1 MKGLQ
6 VRHPRQVLRRERGK
20 IDFERRSTYVIFVST
35 LKSKFIPMYSYTH
48 SSPLSLATS
57 HIPTQILNARITQG
71 KNVRTQREQEA
82 KGDHVDGF
90 VQ

>member
-1 MKGLQ
+1 MKRTPGTSPKASTEE
-6 VRHPRQVLRRERGK
+6 RARRK
-20 IDFERRSTYVIFVST
+20 IDFERRSTYVIYVST
-35 LKSKFIPMYSYTH
+35 LKSKIHTMCSHT
-48 SSPLSLATS
+48 SPLSLATS
-57 HIPTQILNARITQG
+57 HTPTHTQITQG